1 MVELLVR
8 LLQGLTPY
16 LGSIM
21 TNQSLTGRDQ
31 MANQSLTGRDQMA
44 NQALTGR
51 EHTATTIS
59 GPYTSPIKASTST
72 TAPPTPTTH
81 TTPTKS
87 KPSMSADWK
96 KFHNLFSEIPI
107 VLSHNVSEE
116 HAPSSIQPP
125 IDTHI
130 NSNTTTEASIN
141 IPELF
146 TLALKTLVSLTTDCN
161 EVSCILLNTINNK
174 KKKEFLAWII
184 TLLSWCS
191 VWRYEL
197 TTIATTNT
205 TSNTTSNSSSNRQQ
219 QQKSGA
225 LSPNET
231 VPEVRHTVYICILYL
246 ILVFIIVYYIYFS
259 LIISLRCFIF
269 MLEVYI

>member
-1 MVELLVR
+1 
-8 LLQGLTPY
+8 
-16 LGSIM
+16 M
-21 TNQSLTGRDQ
+21 TNQSLTGRDQMANQALTGRDQ

-51 EHTATTIS
+51 DQMANQSLTGRDQMANQALTGRDQMTNQALTGREHTATTIS
-59 GPYTSPIKASTST
+59 GPYTSPIKVSRST
-72 TAPPTPTTH
+72 TAPLTPTTH

-107 VLSHNVSEE
+107 VLSHSVSEE
-116 HAPSSIQPP
+116 HASSSIQSP
-125 IDTHI
+125 IDVHI
-130 NSNTTTEASIN
+130 NSNTTTTEASIN

-161 EVSCILLNTINNK
+161 EVSCILLNTTNNK

-197 TTIATTNT
+197 TTISTT
-205 TSNTTSNSSSNRQQ
+205 NTTSNSSSNSSSNRQ

-231 VPEVRHTVYICILYL
+231 VPEVRHIQ
-246 ILVFIIVYYIYFS
+246 
-259 LIISLRCFIF
+259 
-269 MLEVYI
+269 

>member
-31 MANQSLTGRDQMA
+31 MANQ
-44 NQALTGR
+44 ALTGQD
-51 EHTATTIS
+51 HTATTIS
-59 GPYTSPIKASTST
+59 GSYTSPVKASTST

-87 KPSMSADWK
+87 KPSMNSDWK

-116 HAPSSIQPP
+116 HASSSIQSP

-130 NSNTTTEASIN
+130 NSNTTTTEASIN

-161 EVSCILLNTINNK
+161 EVSCILLNTTNNK
-174 KKKEFLAWII
+174 KKKEFFAWII

-197 TTIATTNT
+197 TTISTTNT
-205 TSNTTSNSSSNRQQ
+205 TNNSSSNSSSSNRQQ

-231 VPEVRHTVYICILYL
+231 VPEVRHTVYI
-246 ILVFIIVYYIYFS
+246 YIYIYVF
-259 LIISLRCFIF
+259 FI
-269 MLEVYI
+269 